1 MTPQLSTPLRV
12 LAVDDDFFQIEV
24 VREMLE
30 ACGVTDALFA
40 SDGHEALQI
49 LDDAAVRP
57 DVILSDID
65 MTGMDGIEF
74 TRHLA
79 TREFRGGLAIM
90 SGSAHRLRRT
100 VAALIEERNL
110 RFLGILEKPFTVDA
124 LRTILESV
132 ATSQGESA
140 AAAAAA
146 AAAVAR
152 PPLPVVTP
160 DEVRTGIAAGYVQ
173 LYYQPK
179 IRLDTNRVV
188 GVEALLRWFDPV
200 RGIIPPLSIVPVA
213 EDHGLIEELTYAVFR
228 VAAVQQAAWQ
238 QAGHNLVVAVNIS
251 ADDLLRY
258 DLPDRLRSIVDET
271 GANTS
276 LLTLEVTEGRLMTN
290 MASGMEVISRL
301 RLMGFNF
308 SVDDFGTGYS
318 NQEKLRRLP
327 FDEIKIDRS
336 FVSGAI
342 DNPTLRAIVDSNIS
356 LAHALGMSVVAE
368 GAESEADCAL
378 LRSLACDEVQ
388 GFYYCRPVPSA
399 QLIAW
404 KTEWEAANVRD

>member
-1 MTPQLSTPLRV
+1 MTPPSPTPLRV
-12 LAVDDDFFQIEV
+12 LAVDDDLFQIEI

-40 SDGHEALQI
+40 SDGTEALAI
-49 LDDAAVRP
+49 LDDPATRP

-65 MTGMDGIEF
+65 MAGMDGIEF

-79 TREFRGGLAIM
+79 TREFAGGLAIM

-100 VAALIEERNL
+100 VAALIEERHL

-124 LRTILESV
+124 LRTVLESV
-132 ATSQGESA
+132 ATRQQENRAGA
-140 AAAAAA
+140 TTRA
-146 AAAVAR
+146 
-152 PPLPVVTP
+152 PLPVVTP
-160 DEVRTGIAAGYVQ
+160 DEVRAGIAAGYVH

-179 IRLDTNRVV
+179 IQLDTNRVV
-188 GVEALLRWFDPV
+188 GVEALLRWCDPV
-200 RGIIPPLSIVPVA
+200 RGIIPPLSVVPVA

-228 VAAVQQAAWQ
+228 VAAAQQAAWQ
-238 QAGHNLVVAVNIS
+238 RAGHNLVVAVNIS

-258 DLPDRLRSIVDET
+258 DLPDRLRTIVDET
-271 GANTS
+271 GANTG
-276 LLTLEVTEGRLMTN
+276 LLTLEVTEGRLMSN

-342 DNPTLRAIVDSNIS
+342 DNATLRAIVDSNIG

-388 GFYYCRPVPSA
+388 GFYYCRPVPSER
-399 QLIAW
+399 LIAW
-404 KTEWEAANVRD
+404 KTEWEAAHVRD